1 MHQPAYKAI
10 HAVKNLI
17 VRFWHSYWTIL
28 IVGSLFAMTSLGAN
42 AQNRSYDFTANDTVT
57 LTNAA
62 SALSNRTTFTL
73 EFWAQF
79 TNVSGIINLV
89 DITGGNDAGGLILN
103 AGKLTVDLACDF
115 GCLTE
120 SNALSLSAG
129 TWYHIAVVF
138 DNGTWDFYVDGV
150 AQGINVLD
158 QGAINVVPDYAGSS
172 VTNLLFGMQNHPS
185 VDDFVG
191 SIDDIRLWSSARTQT
206 QIQNNRSM
214 ELVGNETGLLGY
226 WKLNET
232 SGTTVNDSQT
242 NSSSLTG
249 TSSGIGL

>member
-120 SNALSLSAG
+120 SNALSLS
-129 TWYHIAVVF
+129 
-138 DNGTWDFYVDGV
+138 
-150 AQGINVLD
+150 
-158 QGAINVVPDYAGSS
+158 S
-172 VTNLLFGMQNHPS
+172 
-185 VDDFVG
+185 
-191 SIDDIRLWSSARTQT
+191 
-206 QIQNNRSM
+206 
-214 ELVGNETGLLGY
+214 
-226 WKLNET
+226 
-232 SGTTVNDSQT
+232 
-242 NSSSLTG
+242 
-249 TSSGIGL
+249 